1 MEGRRGTGLSRWEA
15 VKVREAAG
23 SGRQSIAASLMSEG
37 AGASSWRGGREIRC
51 IGWEWAGTSP
61 EGFRCGRETRA
72 LNGRPGSGQ
81 GQNCLP

>member
-37 AGASSWRGGREIRC
+37 AGASSWWQGNPLHRLGVGRDV
-51 IGWEWAGTSP
+51 T
-61 EGFRCGRETRA
+61 
-72 LNGRPGSGQ
+72 
-81 GQNCLP
+81 